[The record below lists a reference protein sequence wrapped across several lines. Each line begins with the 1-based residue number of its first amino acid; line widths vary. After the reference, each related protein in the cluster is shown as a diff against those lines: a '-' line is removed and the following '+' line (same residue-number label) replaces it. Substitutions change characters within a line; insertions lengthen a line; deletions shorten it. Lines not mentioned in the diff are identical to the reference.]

1 MINTRWPK
9 SEDVQHVRVRVRVRV
24 SSIRQNRTM
33 INTRWPRSS
42 VRVSSL
48 VFVERKV
55 GGSKL
60 SVLET
65 WKLLRKGRRWSVT
78 GLGLGLEGS
87 S

>member
-1 MINTRWPK
+1 MYSTCLCHQNL
-9 SEDVQHVRVRVRVRV
+9 ELLGGCERVRVR
-24 SSIRQNRTM
+24 
-33 INTRWPRSS
+33 

-65 WKLLRKGRRWSVT
+65 
-78 GLGLGLEGS
+78 
-87 S
+87 